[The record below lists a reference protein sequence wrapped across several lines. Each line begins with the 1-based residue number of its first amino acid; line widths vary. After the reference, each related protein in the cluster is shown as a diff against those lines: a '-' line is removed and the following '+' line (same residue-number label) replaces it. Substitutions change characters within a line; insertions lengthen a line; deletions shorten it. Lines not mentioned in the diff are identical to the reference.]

1 MYTKPQGYVPTL
13 GAYVRS
19 TVPLAG
25 AGAVFAAVTCASTSL
40 RGKDDKLNYFLG
52 GSAAGG
58 IIGVAARTFRVGV
71 PVAAF
76 LGLSAI
82 LYKDSKDN
90 GWKLFPGVTHRV
102 GSFDHVSYDFTLQK
116 SHK

>member
-58 IIGVAARTFRVGV
+58 IIGVAGKMV
-71 PVAAF
+71 
-76 LGLSAI
+76 
-82 LYKDSKDN
+82 
-90 GWKLFPGVTHRV
+90 
-102 GSFDHVSYDFTLQK
+102 SF
-116 SHK
+116 